1 VNTYIAA
8 QRYTRL
14 AHSLPA
20 GSGTTV
26 AESLRPGTRF
36 ELREAAQPARFW
48 GVTVLENVGGG
59 GASGLL
65 GLGYDSPDL
74 KPRAADLRLGCSPK
88 LSAKRNPCFGSQKKE
103 ERRNSMVEGLK
114 AFPRTCTFLRSNK
127 KGLFFFFI
135 FCTVFVTNL
144 LVRIQMGGS

>member
-74 KPRAADLRLGCSPK
+74 KPRTADLRRGCSPNCSQNEK
-88 LSAKRNPCFGSQKKE
+88 SIVADPDPGS
-103 ERRNSMVEGLK
+103 G
-114 AFPRTCTFLRSNK
+114 AFFDSGILD
-127 KGLFFFFI
+127 G
-135 FCTVFVTNL
+135 
-144 LVRIQMGGS
+144 

>member
-1 VNTYIAA
+1 MNTYIAA

-36 ELREAAQPARFW
+36 ELRETAQPARFW

-74 KPRAADLRLGCSPK
+74 KPRSADLRQGCSPNCPQNEK
-88 LSAKRNPCFGSQKKE
+88 SNVADPDPGRGAFLTPRSGMGKKSGSG
-103 ERRNSMVEGLK
+103 SG
-114 AFPRTCTFLRSNK
+114 
-127 KGLFFFFI
+127 I
-135 FCTVFVTNL
+135 
-144 LVRIQMGGS
+144 RIRDPDPG